1 MSLALVTGAS
11 SGIGREA
18 AKLLA
23 EAGYDLVIVGRRES
37 ELQKLKS
44 ELSHL
49 KVSVL
54 VRAADLSNLQTIES
68 VFLGLEKIDVLL
80 NCAGLAKFG
89 SVSLNTAENDQ
100 QTVNV
105 NCLAVVQ
112 MCRRAL
118 PLMKAGSTII
128 NVSSLSDEIP
138 IPHMAVYSASKAFV
152 TNFTLA
158 FAEEVREL
166 GIHVVCVSPGGVDT
180 PFVVSAGMDESV
192 NKNSSALL
200 VSPGYIAR
208 ALVNTIKKPKSRLVP
223 VRSGFLLP
231 LLIWLVPRKWLAR
244 LAGQQY
250 KKFYAQSS
258 LV

>member
-1 MSLALVTGAS
+1 MSRALITGAS

-49 KVSVL
+49 KVNITLRCADLNDLQSVDQIYLGIENLDVL
-54 VRAADLSNLQTIES
+54 V
-68 VFLGLEKIDVLL
+68 

-89 SVSLNTAENDQ
+89 AISLTALQDDR

-105 NCLAVVQ
+105 NCLALVQ
-112 MCRRAL
+112 MCRKAL
-118 PLMKAGSTII
+118 PLMKAGGHIV
-128 NVSSLSDEIP
+128 NVSSLSDDIP
-138 IPHMAVYSASKAFV
+138 LPHMAVYSASKAFV

-158 FAEEVREL
+158 LAEEVR
-166 GIHVVCVSPGGVDT
+166 GQNISVVCVSPGGVDT
-180 PFVVSAGMDESV
+180 PFVLSAGMDESV

-200 VSPGYIAR
+200 VSPNYVAR
-208 ALVNTIKKPKSRLVP
+208 AIVAALRHPKSRVVP

-231 LLIWLVPRKWLAR
+231 MLIWLVPRCWLAR
-244 LAGQQY
+244 LAGAQY
-250 KKFYAQSS
+250 KKFYSS
-258 LV
+258 PAGS